1 MVGSASHRVNQNAQ
15 EIAAGIA
22 TAPDTRAALT
32 TYFTYL
38 ISEKRASP
46 RTIES
51 YARDLT
57 RFSEFLT
64 DHLAGEPT
72 IENLMGLSVAD
83 FRAFL
88 AARRNDGLAPRS
100 LARNLSCLKSFF
112 RHMERTDIGA
122 NHAINRLRTPKIP
135 HSIPKPVNVTTARAL
150 VNEAGTTSEIP
161 WVAARNS
168 AIITL
173 LYGCGLRVSEALSL
187 NRNVFPF
194 GSSLRIV
201 GKGNKERIVPIL
213 PVVTDAVNDYVEKC
227 PIALAA
233 DGPLFVGV
241 RGKRLGS
248 REVQKLMVTLRA
260 QLGLPSTATPHA
272 LRHSFATHL
281 LSAGGDL
288 RSIQELLGHASLST
302 TQVYTEV
309 DAERLRNIYD
319 KAHPRSRK
327 R

>member
-1 MVGSASHRVNQNAQ
+1 MAGPPSHSVNNDTGT
-15 EIAAGIA
+15 IAASIA
-22 TAPDTRAALT
+22 TASDTRHALT
-32 TYFTYL
+32 SYFTYL
-38 ISEKRASP
+38 TSEKRASP
-46 RTIES
+46 RTIEN

-57 RFSEFLT
+57 RFFEFLV
-64 DHLAGEPT
+64 DHLGDEPKVEDLMSLT
-72 IENLMGLSVAD
+72 IAD

-88 AARRNDGLAPRS
+88 AARRNAGLAPRS

-112 RHMERTDIGA
+112 RHMERSAIGA

-135 HSIPKPVNVTTARAL
+135 HSIPKPVSVPAAQAL
-150 VNEAGTTSEIP
+150 VDDAGSTSEIP
-161 WVAARNS
+161 WVSARNI

-187 NRNVFPF
+187 NRSTLPF
-194 GSSLRIV
+194 GQSLRII
-201 GKGNKERIVPIL
+201 GKGNKERIVPVL
-213 PVVTDAVNDYVEKC
+213 PVVTDAVADYIQKC
-227 PIALAA
+227 PMALVA
-233 DGPLFVGV
+233 DGPLFVGI
-241 RGKRLGS
+241 RGKRLS
-248 REVQKLMVTLRA
+248 PREVQKLMVSLRA

-281 LSAGGDL
+281 LGAGGDL

-309 DAERLRNIYD
+309 DAARLREVYD

-327 R
+327 S